1 MFVPL
6 QEFFSLE
13 TNGATTLSINDL
25 FTTLGKTASF
35 FIVMLNI
42 VMLRVVAPL

>member
-6 QEFFSLE
+6 QEFFRLE
-13 TNGATTLSINDL
+13 TNGTKTPSIKDS